1 MSYRVVRV
9 STRRELIDFINLPFE
24 IYKEDKN
31 WVAPIK
37 SELLRILDTKK
48 NPYFR
53 IASLDL
59 FNCYSGD
66 KIIARI
72 SLSVNKNYCE
82 NTGTKTGFFG
92 FFESFNDPQAISFL
106 FKLLYKFC
114 SQKNIHRIEGPFNPN
129 LYSELGILC
138 NKYDSQSTFFQ
149 AYNPE
154 YYNLLFTENEFK
166 KLEILHTRVN
176 WDSSG
181 YLNTKF
187 SKPLDFELKDLK
199 VRSFSNKNKETDLE
213 HLRNIF
219 NDAFSDNW
227 HFTPVSKEEYL
238 FASKYLKLVTPQD
251 LIQFVEYKGEPV
263 AAVHFALDIN
273 PLLKKFKGK
282 KSLFNYWCF
291 LINKRKINRAIIFA
305 VGVKKN
311 FRNSKVTNLLFNT
324 TVNIARRFKVL
335 ETTWMYDENKTIISL
350 AEKLGLERDKEFI
363 IYNKDL
369 NV

>member
-24 IYKEDKN
+24 IYKENKN

-37 SELLRILDTKK
+37 SELLRVLDTKK
-48 NPYFR
+48 NPYFKN
-53 IASLDL
+53 ASLDL

-66 KIIARI
+66 KVVARI

-82 NTGTKTGFFG
+82 KIETRTGFFG
-92 FFESFNDPQAISFL
+92 FFESYNDPKSVSFL

-114 SQKNIHRIEGPFNPN
+114 LQKNIRRIEGPFNPN

-138 NKYDSQSTFFQ
+138 NKFESPTTFFQ
-149 AYNPE
+149 TYNPE
-154 YYNLLFTENEFK
+154 YYNSLLQENGFR
-166 KLEILHTRVN
+166 KLEVLHTRIN

-181 YLNTKF
+181 YLNKKF
-187 SKPLDFELKDLK
+187 NTALDPELKDLK
-199 VRSFSNKNKETDLE
+199 VRRFSDTNKETDLE
-213 HLRNIF
+213 HLRSIF

-227 HFTPVSKEEYL
+227 HFTPVSKEEYI
-238 FASKYLKLVTPQD
+238 FASKYLKLVTPPD

-282 KSLFNYWCF
+282 KSLFNYVSF
-291 LINKRKINRAIIFA
+291 LIGKRKINRAIIFA

-311 FRNSKVTNLLFNT
+311 YRNSKVIRLLFNAS
-324 TVNIARRFKVL
+324 VKIARRFKVL

-363 IYNKDL
+363 IYYKDL